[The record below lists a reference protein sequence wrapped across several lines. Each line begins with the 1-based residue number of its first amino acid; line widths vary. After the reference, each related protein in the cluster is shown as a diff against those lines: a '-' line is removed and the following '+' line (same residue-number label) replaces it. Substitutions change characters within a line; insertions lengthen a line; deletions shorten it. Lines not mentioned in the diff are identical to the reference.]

1 MAKRI
6 LPYRDYSEHDVVNL
20 FSLHV
25 NYDKDTPANSD
36 NLTEW
41 VEAVNGKWDS
51 GVVVKVKTGELPG
64 DMYNTESGLSEHN
77 SGEVLRKY
85 LGASPTSA
93 HIGYNAYPYNG
104 MTVEPAGA
112 GDVAV
117 GITLR
122 ETLAY
127 DENGEKLLY
136 YKQKLDEAQA
146 VLPGQ
151 TVPVLTRGLVLLSST
166 AFDAY
171 NHDPSTDPDGSGTP
185 DTTNITIG
193 AKIYVGPNGT
203 LSTEESGDS
212 VGSVVAKSGTNKVL
226 CKISF

>member
-1 MAKRI
+1 M
-6 LPYRDYSEHDVVNL
+6 
-20 FSLHV
+20 
-25 NYDKDTPANSD
+25 
-36 NLTEW
+36 
-41 VEAVNGKWDS
+41 
-51 GVVVKVKTGELPG
+51 
-64 DMYNTESGLSEHN
+64 
-77 SGEVLRKY
+77 
-85 LGASPTSA
+85 
-93 HIGYNAYPYNG
+93 
-104 MTVEPAGA
+104 
-112 GDVAV
+112 

-171 NHDPSTDPDGSGTP
+171 DHDNDGDEVDPTP
-185 DTTNITIG
+185 EIKNITLG
-193 AKIYVGPNGT
+193 AKIYVGPGGT
-203 LSTEESGDS
+203 LSTQASGDP
-212 VGSVVAKSGTNKVL
+212 VGSVVAKSGTDKVL

>member
-6 LPYRDYSEHDVVNL
+6 LPYRDYSEHDVLNL
-20 FSLHV
+20 FSL
-25 NYDKDTPANSD
+25 DTGAYTIANAKSD
-36 NLTEW
+36 
-41 VEAVNGKWDS
+41 AVAGSAFDS
-51 GVVVKVKTGELPG
+51 GVVVKVNPLKGELPG
-64 DMYNTESGLSEHN
+64 DLPGGLSEHD
-77 SGEVLRKY
+77 SDEDLRNY

-151 TVPVLTRGLVLLSST
+151 TVPVLTRGLVLLDSNAVT
-166 AFDAY
+166 G
-171 NHDPSTDPDGSGTP
+171 NPG
-185 DTTNITIG
+185 IG
-193 AKIYVGPNGT
+193 VQLEVGADGT
-203 LSTEESGDS
+203 LVEDTSAGNALVAT
-212 VGSVVAKSGTNKVL
+212 VVAKSGSDKFL

>member
-6 LPYRDYSEHDVVNL
+6 LPYRDYSEHDVLNL
-20 FSLHV
+20 FSL
-25 NYDKDTPANSD
+25 DTGAYTIANAKSD
-36 NLTEW
+36 AT
-41 VEAVNGKWDS
+41 AGGAFDS
-51 GVVVKVKTGELPG
+51 GVVVKVNPLKGELPG
-64 DMYNTESGLSEHN
+64 DMPGGLETSGD
-77 SGEVLRKY
+77 LRDY

-112 GDVAV
+112 GEVAV

-171 NHDPSTDPDGSGTP
+171 DHDSDGGVTTP
-185 DTTNITIG
+185 EIKNITIG
-193 AKIYVGPNGT
+193 AKIYVGPGGT
-203 LSTEESGDS
+203 LSTEVSGDP
-212 VGSVVAKSGTNKVL
+212 VGSVVAKSGTDKVL
-226 CKISF
+226 CKINF

>member
-6 LPYRDYSEHDVVNL
+6 LPYRDYSEHDVVNM
-20 FSLHV
+20 FSLSTSGV
-25 NYDKDTPANSD
+25 TDGFQSW
-36 NLTEW
+36 TE
-41 VEAVNGKWDS
+41 AGSGKWDS
-51 GVVVKVKTGELPG
+51 GVVVKVSAGATLPG
-64 DMYNTESGLSEHN
+64 DLPSGLSEHA
-77 SGEVLRKY
+77 SGEELRKY
-85 LGASPTSA
+85 LGASQTSA

-112 GDVAV
+112 SDVAL

-151 TVPVLTRGLVLLSST
+151 TVPVLTRGLVLLSAS

-171 NHDPSTDPDGSGTP
+171 DHDGDGGTTP
-185 DTTNITIG
+185 EITNISVG
-193 AKIYVGPNGT
+193 AKIYVGPSGT
-203 LSTEESGDS
+203 LTTEDSGADS
-212 VGSVVAKSGTNKVL
+212 VGSVVATGAGDKVL
-226 CKISF
+226 CKLSF